1 MSSHNVIEDDSALSS
16 ADRKLFRIESW
27 LNLAGGLLIL
37 AVMLI
42 SVVNILGRKFF
53 NTPVPGFIDWLVQ
66 AVPLIAFLGIGYCQR
81 LGGHIRMDLVVGRL
95 RRRALWL
102 FELLSIILIAGLT
115 MILIYGSWNHA
126 ERAISIG
133 DSTIDINLPT
143 WPVKLAVPV
152 MLVLLLA
159 RLALQ
164 IWGYWRALSDNATR
178 PIAVPLIED
187 AAAQAAHEA
196 ETVSGMADD
205 SGNGNQAQ

>member
-115 MILIYGSWNHA
+115 VILIYGSWNHA

-205 SGNGNQAQ
+205 NESGNQAQ

>member
-1 MSSHNVIEDDSALSS
+1 MSSHNVIEDDSALSN
-16 ADRKLFRIESW
+16 ADRKLFQIESW
-27 LNLAGGLLIL
+27 FNLAGGLLIL

-102 FELLSIILIAGLT
+102 FELLSIILIAALT
-115 MILIYGSWNHA
+115 IILIYGSWNHA

-152 MLVLLLA
+152 MLALLLA

-164 IWGYWRALSDNATR
+164 IWGYWRALNDNATR

-205 SGNGNQAQ
+205 NESGNRAK